1 MKISTNHI
9 RYYQQKY
16 QWSGEPMPDGIDAL
30 AQKIGAQL
38 GAIEEII
45 DDGSVYDGDI
55 IIVRV
60 VSCEQHPNAD
70 RLHVCKVDD
79 GGKAANVTRDEQG
92 YVQVVC
98 GAPNVRAGML
108 AVWLAPGVTVPSTV
122 GKEPFVLEARELR
135 GQMSNGMMASPK
147 ELGLGDNHE
156 GILEV
161 DGDAAPGTLFAEYY
175 DYAGDYIIDIEN
187 KMFTHRPDCFG
198 MMGVAREIAG
208 IQGQAFKSPDWYT
221 MLPVFPAAST
231 LALPLEVRNEL
242 PDLVPRFTAIA
253 MSNIQIAPSPVW
265 LQTRLNR
272 LGVRPI
278 NNVVDL
284 TNYFMILTGQPLHAY
299 DYDKVCAQDAQ
310 STVAT
315 LVVRKPKQGEKIT
328 LLNGKEVEPRSE
340 AIMIATRDRAIGI
353 GGVMGGGETE
363 VDETTKNIIIECAT
377 FDMYSIRRTSMAHGL
392 FTDAVTRFNKGQ
404 SPLQN
409 LAVLAKIVDDVTQV
423 VGGKVASAVIDD
435 NHLPQEAMDRGSL
448 YAPVSVTAQFVNER
462 LGLNL
467 SADEVATLL
476 RNVEF
481 KVDLQDDGLTITA
494 PFWRTDIELSEDI
507 VEEVGRLY
515 GFDHLP
521 LELPLRSLEPAHRN
535 RPLEVKAR
543 IRQTLSRAGAN
554 EVLTYSFVHGNLLDK
569 VGQDKTAAF
578 RLANALS
585 PDLQYYRLSLT
596 PSLLERVRSNIKAGY
611 DEFALFEM
619 GKIHEMTAG
628 EDDGLPME
636 FDNLALVYAAK
647 DSAKSGAAFY
657 EARAYLEYIAKEF
670 GMQLEY
676 AAVPNHVWST
686 DAPFD
691 LSRSALVKIK
701 GEDTA
706 FGVIGELKADVL
718 AALKL
723 PAKTAA
729 FEVGIMPMANA
740 PQLLAAYTPLPKFP
754 KVSQDICLKVTADTP
769 YQQVFALVQQ
779 TLAKTVPQ
787 QSLTDLA
794 PVDIYQRP
802 DDTAHKQ
809 ITLRISVASYDRTLT
824 DAEVAHV
831 LDDIASSAQ
840 ETLHAERI

>member
-1 MKISTNHI
+1 MKISINTI
-9 RYYQQKY
+9 RFLNKHYETA
-16 QWSGEPMPDGIDAL
+16 GDPAPEGVDAL
-30 AQKIGAQL
+30 AAKIGSQL
-38 GAIEEII
+38 GAIEEIA
-45 DDGSVYDGDI
+45 DNGAMYKGDI
-55 IIVRV
+55 VVVRV

-79 GGKAANVTRDEQG
+79 GRKVANVARDEQG
-92 YVQVVC
+92 YVQIVC

-122 GKEPFVLEARELR
+122 GKDEFALEARELR

-147 ELGLGDNHE
+147 ELGLGDNHD

-161 DGDAAPGTLFAEYY
+161 DGDVAPGTYFAERFGL
-175 DYAGDYIIDIEN
+175 AGDHILDIEN

-198 MMGVAREIAG
+198 YLGVAREIAG
-208 IQGQAFKSPDWYT
+208 IQHTAYKSPEWYQQH
-221 MLPVFPAAST
+221 PVFPAIEA
-231 LALPLEVRNEL
+231 EEL
-242 PDLVPRFTAIA
+242 PIEVQNNAPDDVRRFTAVA
-253 MSNIQIAPSPVW
+253 LRDVHVGPSPVW
-265 LQTRLNR
+265 LQVELAKVGLRS
-272 LGVRPI
+272 I
-278 NNVVDL
+278 NNVVDY
-284 TNYFMILTGQPLHAY
+284 TNFFMLETGQPLHAY
-299 DYDKVCAQDAQ
+299 DYDKVRAQDAQ
-310 STVAT
+310 STTAT

-409 LAVLAKIVDDVTQV
+409 LAVLAKIVGEIRQFA
-423 VGGKVASAVIDD
+423 GGKVASRVVDD
-435 NHLPQEAMDRGSL
+435 NHLSQEVMGRGSL
-448 YAPVSVTAQFVNER
+448 YAPVSVTTQFVNER
-462 LGLNL
+462 LGLKL
-467 SADEVATLL
+467 SADEMATLL

-481 KVDLQDDGLTITA
+481 KVDVQDDGLIVTA
-494 PFWRTDIELSEDI
+494 PFWRTDIELPEDV

-521 LELPLRSLEPAHRN
+521 LELPLRSLEPVRKN
-535 RPLEVKAR
+535 RHLEVKAR

-569 VGQDKTAAF
+569 VGQDKAAAF

-596 PSLLERVRSNIKAGY
+596 PSLLERVHPNIKAGY

-619 GKIHEMTAG
+619 GKVHELSAR
-628 EDDGLPME
+628 EEDGLPME
-636 FDNLALVYAAK
+636 FDQLAVVYAAK
-647 DSAKSGAAFY
+647 TDAKPGAAFY
-657 EARAYLEYIAKEF
+657 EARTY
-670 GMQLEY
+670 LEY
-676 AAVPNHVWST
+676 AAAAFGIRLEYAALPAHGMPM
-686 DAPFD
+686 DAPFEPG
-691 LSRSALVKIK
+691 RSALVKVQGSDVAI
-701 GEDTA
+701 GI
-706 FGVIGELKADVL
+706 IGELTADVL
-718 AALKL
+718 TKLKL

-729 FEVGIMPMANA
+729 FEIGIMPLVNT
-740 PQLLAAYTPLPKFP
+740 PQAVAGYTPLPKFP
-754 KVSQDICLKVTADTP
+754 KVSQDICLKVAADTP
-769 YQQVFALVQQ
+769 YQQVFAAVQ
-779 TLAKTVPQ
+779 TALAKAAPRQV
-787 QSLTDLA
+787 LA
-794 PVDIYQRP
+794 NVSPVDIYQRP

-809 ITLRISVASYDRTLT
+809 ITLRISVASYERTLT
-824 DAEVAHV
+824 DAEVARI
-831 LDDIASSAQ
+831 LDDIAASAR